1 MLTDAEI
8 RAIAQQIVDESKR
21 TAHVDQGTLKRSI
34 SYTVDRGKYIF
45 RQMYYGFYG
54 EDNPSGINSQLE
66 ENARRLMP
74 KGVEYQVIGTDF
86 NGKTKEKTVLRSGR
100 ALEKSPTPK
109 TDNKQTTSNLKKLV
123 EALKRTRAKDGDSE
137 NETN

>member
-1 MLTDAEI
+1 MLTDTEI

-21 TAHVDQGTLKRSI
+21 TAHVNQGTLKRSI
-34 SYTVDRGKYIF
+34 SYTVTNGKYIF

-66 ENARRLMP
+66 DNARRLMP

-86 NGKTKEKTVLRSGR
+86 NGKTKEKTVLKSGR
-100 ALEKSPTPK
+100 ALEKSPAPAAS
-109 TDNKQTTSNLKKLV
+109 NKQTTSNLRKLLNT
-123 EALKRTRAKDGDSE
+123 LKTKRKKDGDSE
-137 NETN
+137 N